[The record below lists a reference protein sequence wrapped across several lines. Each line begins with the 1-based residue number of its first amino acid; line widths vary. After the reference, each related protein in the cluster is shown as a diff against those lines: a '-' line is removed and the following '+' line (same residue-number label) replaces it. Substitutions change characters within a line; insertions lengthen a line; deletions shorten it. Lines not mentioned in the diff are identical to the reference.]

1 MMNSV
6 YSEDFYNELNNW
18 NIGAMLCPFLWG
30 LGNKIEWT
38 LIAIALVSLCNPLT
52 ALLVCVWFGMNG
64 NRWAFESGSY
74 KDAETFAV
82 VQKRWLTG
90 ILALYFVLY
99 LVFAGIYILA

>member
-1 MMNSV
+1 MNSV

-38 LIAIALVSLCNPLT
+38 LSAIALVSLCNPLT
-52 ALLVCVWFGMNG
+52 ALLVWVWFGMNG

-99 LVFAGIYILA
+99 LVFAGIYILT

>member
-74 KDAETFAV
+74 KDAETFAA